1 MLTTADRRET
11 DCRRQPLWGERSE
24 SKYTIEHRGRCEM
37 EQPQIGPEG
46 EGAGAPESKST
57 EEFENNSLT
66 NAIIG
71 AAITVHRELGPGL
84 LESVYEKCLAL
95 ELTRSGHQVAAQ
107 KEIPLTYKG
116 LNLESGFRA
125 DLIIENKV
133 LIELK
138 SIDQLMPVHTAQV
151 LTYLKLTGLRTAL
164 LINFNVQ
171 LLKNGI
177 KRLSI

>member
-1 MLTTADRRET
+1 MLTTEDTE
-11 DCRRQPLWGERSE
+11 
-24 SKYTIEHRGRCEM
+24 
-37 EQPQIGPEG
+37 
-46 EGAGAPESKST
+46 ST

-66 NAIIG
+66 DAIIG
-71 AAITVHRELGPGL
+71 AAIAVHRELGPGL
-84 LESVYEKCLAL
+84 LESVYEKCLTL
-95 ELTRSGHQVAAQ
+95 ELTRTSLQVCSQ

-116 LNLESGFRA
+116 LALESGFRA
-125 DLIIENKV
+125 DLIVENKV

-138 SIDQLMPVHTAQV
+138 SVDQLLPVHTAQV
-151 LTYLKLTGLRTAL
+151 LTYLKLTNLRTAL

>member
-24 SKYTIEHRGRCEM
+24 SKDTNEHRGRCEM

-107 KEIPLTYKG
+107 KEIPLKYKG

-138 SIDQLMPVHTAQV
+138 SVDQLMPVHTAQV

>member
-11 DCRRQPLWGERSE
+11 DCRRQPLWGEQSE
-24 SKYTIEHRGRCEM
+24 TKDTE
-37 EQPQIGPEG
+37 
-46 EGAGAPESKST
+46 ST
-57 EEFENNSLT
+57 EVFENNSLT
-66 NAIIG
+66 DAIIG

-95 ELTRSGHQVAAQ
+95 ELTESGLQIAAQ

-116 LNLESGFRA
+116 LALESGFRA
-125 DLIIENKV
+125 DLIVENKV
-133 LIELK
+133 LVELK
-138 SIDQLMPVHTAQV
+138 SIDQLLPVHTAQV
-151 LTYLKLTGLRTAL
+151 LTYLKLTGLRTGL

>member
-37 EQPQIGPEG
+37 EQPQIGPKG

>member
-37 EQPQIGPEG
+37 EQPQIGPKG
-46 EGAGAPESKST
+46 EGAGATESKST

-116 LNLESGFRA
+116 LALESGFRA
-125 DLIIENKV
+125 DLIVENKV

-138 SIDQLMPVHTAQV
+138 SIEQVLPVHTAQV
-151 LTYLKLTGLRTAL
+151 LTYLKLTGLQTAL
-164 LINFNVQ
+164 LINFNVP
-171 LLKNGI
+171 LLKSGI
-177 KRLSI
+177 KRLSL